1 MIDATTVHVWMVAH
15 ARRRAIPSRT
25 PPRHPPSSLPGV
37 QRRALGILFAA
48 LALVFAAT
56 AVAALL
62 GAGGG
67 AKGWVVA
74 VGALALGGWLG
85 SLAMSAFRR
94 S

>member
-1 MIDATTVHVWMVAH
+1 
-15 ARRRAIPSRT
+15 
-25 PPRHPPSSLPGV
+25 V
-37 QRRALGILFAA
+37 QRRALGLLFGM

-56 AVAALL
+56 GVAALV

-74 VGALALGGWLG
+74 VGALALGAWLA
-85 SLAMSAFRR
+85 SLAVSSFRG

>member
-1 MIDATTVHVWMVAH
+1 
-15 ARRRAIPSRT
+15 
-25 PPRHPPSSLPGV
+25 V
-37 QRRALGILFAA
+37 QRCALGLLFAV

-56 AVAALL
+56 GIAALV

-74 VGALALGGWLG
+74 VGARALGAWLG
-85 SLAMSAFRR
+85 SLAVSAFRA